1 MKALTVRRLLMI
13 PIVLLVL
20 REATAQGSPAAS
32 MYKIVDD
39 AAVKKYCVNEKVEEI
54 KAASITWV
62 PKRSELQT
70 SYYARVN
77 NSLVSFL
84 THKDY
89 KKLVK
94 EGWSGLTL
102 VLVLPLLG
110 LLVSLGF
117 LPCAIY
123 WVASFICG
131 KRKDQERFE
140 KKFDCCKKFTNYCV
154 FILLGATFTMIS
166 IWGFQTFKCM
176 GTLKPLS
183 CTASVAFSEI
193 INGCNSTKEYFAGL
207 GGFTHLLGH
216 LDTSMKNL
224 MNANTTDYK
233 SRADEIV
240 ARDNMNDTAASMI
253 NSFQNYTKT
262 FMPSKVIG
270 CKDNSVNTRIY
281 LTANMTTYISPQIGN
296 FTLDLEAVS
305 RNIYTTA
312 VLLKVLYE
320 NPNLKSDMLSALS
333 SFYQN
338 ASSIQKE
345 TLQIKNQIMDNF
357 DYDRSTKVAF
367 TSLLIF
373 TASIVITLLVYLVFA
388 FINMVLKSLNW
399 LIHFSKAIM
408 MCTLVLGCLVCIIA
422 SVFVT
427 ISAVMYSACD
437 LLDRSLAQPKLI
449 KTFNLGST
457 VEKLIDTCFENTT
470 NSNMINIMN
479 ETSAYPG
486 IHRVLQLVAGFTNS
500 SLVSKILS
508 EPSTSI
514 SQHVEALDKMTFTKF
529 DKVDQYEINEQSI
542 EANLNSAQKFVG
554 AKTGNRIELNEI
566 NCGDATS
573 SVRENGAPFSYSY
586 KNMDPKYCVVMPQYN
601 ITDYRLR
608 WNNLTLSDSEI
619 KNLNNLQ
626 NGIRNYSALISRLH
640 GDLLDTVA
648 GSPTKLTL
656 KLKEDLR
663 VASDKISEPRSLL
676 VNPLAFIE
684 SPEVNSNYSK
694 LFDCKI
700 VKREILLVRYS
711 LCSSF
716 TETFSNQSFILN
728 FLGPTIVLL
737 SIMMCCQ
744 LRMIERD
751 KNKLPAHMK
760 TDTDPTV
767 EMNELML

>member
-1 MKALTVRRLLMI
+1 MRASVRPLNIILA
-13 PIVLLVL
+13 VSLVL
-20 REATAQGSPAAS
+20 HGATAQGQPPTPGYQIA
-32 MYKIVDD
+32 DD
-39 AAVKKYCVNEKVEEI
+39 VAVKKYCVDENIDEI
-54 KAASITWV
+54 KAASISWV
-62 PKRSELQT
+62 PQRSPLLT
-70 SYYARVN
+70 SYYSRVN
-77 NSLVSFL
+77 NSLVSYL

-89 KKLVK
+89 KQLVK
-94 EGWSGLTL
+94 EGWPGLTL
-102 VLVLPLLG
+102 LLVLPLAG

-131 KRKDQERFE
+131 KRKDDDRFE
-140 KKFDCCKKFTNYCV
+140 KKVDYCKKITNYCV
-154 FILLGATFTMIS
+154 FILLGATFTMVS
-166 IWGFQTFKCM
+166 IWGYQTFKCM

-183 CTASVAFSEI
+183 CSASVAFSEV
-193 INGCNSTKEYFAGL
+193 INGRNSPKEYFAGL
-207 GGFTHLLGH
+207 GGFNYLLSHLN
-216 LDTSMKNL
+216 KNMATL
-224 MNANTTDYK
+224 LEQPSHKAKVDLVVVG
-233 SRADEIV
+233 A
-240 ARDNMNDTAASMI
+240 DNMNDTSLAMT

-270 CKDNSVNTRIY
+270 CKDNSVVTRINSIV
-281 LTANMTTYISPQIGN
+281 TMSTYISPAIEKY
-296 FTLDLEAVS
+296 TLELEAVS
-305 RNIYTTA
+305 RNIYTSA
-312 VLLKVLYE
+312 VILKTLYE
-320 NPNLKSDMLSALS
+320 SQTLRTEMLSALS

-345 TLQIKNQIMDNF
+345 TVQIKDQIMNNF
-357 DYDRSTKVAF
+357 DYDKTTKVAF

-373 TASIVITLLVYLVFA
+373 TASIVVTLLVYLVFA

-422 SVFVT
+422 CAFVT

-437 LLDRSLAQPKLI
+437 LLDRSLAKPKLI
-449 KTFNLGST
+449 KNFNLGST

-470 NSNMINIMN
+470 SSNMINIMN

-486 IHRVLQLVAGFTNS
+486 IHRVLQLVGGFTNS
-500 SLVSKILS
+500 SR
-508 EPSTSI
+508 I
-514 SQHVEALDKMTFTKF
+514 SQIVEEGTTRVNEHVEALGKKTVTKF
-529 DKVDQYEINEQSI
+529 NEVDPYEIKEQGI
-542 EANLNSAQKFVG
+542 LENLAIVHKFVN
-554 AKTGNRIELNEI
+554 AKTQNLIELNED
-566 NCGDATS
+566 NCKSASNT
-573 SVRENGAPFSYSY
+573 VRENSAPFSYSY
-586 KNMDPKYCVVMPQYN
+586 RNADSSYCVVMPQYN

-608 WNNLTLSDSEI
+608 WNNLTLNDGEI
-619 KNLNNLQ
+619 GTLNSLQ
-626 NGIRNYSALISRLH
+626 NGIRNYSALVTRLH
-640 GDLLDTVA
+640 GDLLETVP
-648 GSPTKLTL
+648 GSPTKLTV

-663 VASDKISEPRSLL
+663 NAFRNLNEARSVLKE
-676 VNPLAFIE
+676 PLAFIE
-684 SPEVNSNYSK
+684 SPEVDSNYSK

-716 TETFSNQSFILN
+716 TETFSNQSVILN

-760 TDTDPTV
+760 TDTEPTV